1 MSEQIASLA
10 RRDPLAFGIS
20 YVDLLD
26 GKKWEVGTRAWATE
40 IYQTANPW
48 LIEKYPTEPARRV
61 VVTKSTQ
68 AGISTWAMVKM
79 LHFATNW
86 PVRVFYTLPRQQDLL
101 DLVSTRVDPM
111 IRASTY
117 LSAKLGNPDSAHS
130 KRIGDSYLFFME
142 LTTEPRMMPADMLLV
157 DEVDLSDQDHMATAI
172 NRLDAS
178 RWKIVNYLSTPT
190 VPNFGVHGIY
200 NASDM
205 REWLV
210 KCPKCGHE
218 QPIEWESNLR
228 VVGPAMRPEKVFYGC
243 ASCNAEITVEHI
255 QTGRW
260 VAQHPD
266 LSDDLVGFHVHQMLT
281 TPADELHKIFRDPT
295 TRLVEFYRKR
305 LGKPYE
311 IGGGSLER
319 DDILATCFDEPYE
332 FEPGWDGESTY
343 YLGVDQGNELQVLI
357 CKVPPNSRRPKIVY
371 VELIPME
378 KGFDRLSQLMEVF
391 HIRKAVGDAN
401 PNRHGMI
408 AQVRRFPGRFL
419 VSDYIEQ
426 KQIWNAKV
434 GIRELKNVKTNVTI
448 DRTSGMDHLMDE
460 IKNGKFQLPGSPPAL
475 HPDVELIIDQVTA
488 LKRDVETRKS
498 RAGETTVG
506 VWRKLRADHLAH
518 AWLYMLTAIEI
529 DRGKGLKMAVIG
541 GAKPTAPDG
550 APADDTPD
558 QVVVAGV
565 VALLS
570 EVPVAQLR
578 LYLEHEPIWTDN
590 IPFPLVYKLGL
601 ARKKFTEEQIIY
613 SVNILIKSR

>member
-1 MSEQIASLA
+1 MNLSEQITSLA

-26 GKKWEVGTRAWATE
+26 GKTWEVGTRAWATE

-48 LIEKYPTEPARRV
+48 LIEKYPSEHARRV

-68 AGISTWAMVKM
+68 AGISTWAMVRM

-101 DLVSTRVDPM
+101 DLVATRVDPM

-117 LSAKLGNPDSAHS
+117 LSSKLGSPDSAHS

-157 DEVDLSDQDHMATAI
+157 DEVDLSDQEHMATAI

-200 NASDM
+200 GASDM

-210 KCPKCGHE
+210 KCPKCGYE

-228 VVGPAMRPEKVFYGC
+228 VVGPVMRPDKVFYGC
-243 ASCNAEITVEHI
+243 ASCNAEITVAHM

-266 LSDDLVGFHVHQMLT
+266 LSNDLVGFHVHQMLT

-311 IGGGSLER
+311 IGGGSLDR
-319 DDILATCFDEPYE
+319 DDFLAACFDEPYE
-332 FEPGWDGESTY
+332 FEPGWDGESGY

-357 CKVPPNSRRPKIVY
+357 CKVPPNSRRPRIVH
-371 VELIPME
+371 VELVPME
-378 KGFDRLSQLMEVF
+378 RGFRRLSQLMEVF
-391 HIRKAVGDAN
+391 HVRKAVGDAN

-408 AQVRRFPGRFL
+408 EQVHQFPGRFL
-419 VSDYIEQ
+419 VADYIEQ
-426 KQIWNAKV
+426 KQIWNAKA
-434 GIRELKNVKTNVTI
+434 GSTKLGNVKTNVTI
-448 DRTSGMDHLMDE
+448 DRTSGMDHLMAE

-541 GAKPTAPDG
+541 GSKSTDNPEAPE
-550 APADDTPD
+550 
-558 QVVVAGV
+558 QSEVVDAETTRQII
-565 VALLS
+565 ALLS
-570 EVPVAQLR
+570 EVPKDQLR
-578 LYLEHEPIWTDN
+578 QYQAHERVWMEA
-590 IPFPLVYKLGL
+590 IPFPLVW
-601 ARKKFTEEQIIY
+601 Q
-613 SVNILIKSR
+613 